1 MKKFLFVILL
11 TIIFCGTALAW
22 KTPRWG
28 YFPLNVY
35 IQDHP
40 KKPIVEKAFE
50 TWQTASGEIVTFR
63 MKDAKLASSLH
74 VKFDDKNP
82 RVQKKDFSNA
92 VGLAVTQS
100 PLGFYSKADLT
111 IFLLSP
117 QTGRTLNDKELYE
130 ISLHEIGHALGLPHS
145 SSLGDI
151 MYPDLHGQTYISGN
165 DLNMLKKIYLPD

>member
-1 MKKFLFVILL
+1 M
-11 TIIFCGTALAW
+11 
-22 KTPRWG
+22 
-28 YFPLNVY
+28 
-35 IQDHP
+35 
-40 KKPIVEKAFE
+40 EKAFE

-63 MKDAKLASSLH
+63 MKDSKLASSLH

-117 QTGRTLNDKELYE
+117 KTGRTLNDKELYE
-130 ISLHEIGHALGLPHS
+130 ISLHEIGHALGLQHS
-145 SSLGDI
+145 PSLGDI